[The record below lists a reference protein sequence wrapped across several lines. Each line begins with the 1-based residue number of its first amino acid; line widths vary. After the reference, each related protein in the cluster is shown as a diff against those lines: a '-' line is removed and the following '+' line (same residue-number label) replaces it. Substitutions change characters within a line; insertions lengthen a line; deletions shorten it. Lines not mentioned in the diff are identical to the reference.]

1 MSEIKILGADAA
13 AVESAGSIA
22 SDQLS
27 HAAPTHTP
35 GPWVA
40 ECSTL
45 REAREDGGFSWA
57 HPDSW
62 GPRGWTDETRVGS
75 VYLLC
80 EGGGHTGLPGSI
92 EVSEANAHLIAAAP
106 EMYEAL
112 KLAVG
117 IAESWIHDQLDGTS
131 SLDGAL
137 EDLKPCHAAIAKA
150 EGK

>member
-106 EMYEAL
+106 EMYDAL
-112 KLAVG
+112 KDAING
-117 IAESWIHDQLDGTS
+117 GFACPEPMLDRMR
-131 SLDGAL
+131 
-137 EDLKPCHAAIAKA
+137 AAIAKA
-150 EGK
+150 NGEQK